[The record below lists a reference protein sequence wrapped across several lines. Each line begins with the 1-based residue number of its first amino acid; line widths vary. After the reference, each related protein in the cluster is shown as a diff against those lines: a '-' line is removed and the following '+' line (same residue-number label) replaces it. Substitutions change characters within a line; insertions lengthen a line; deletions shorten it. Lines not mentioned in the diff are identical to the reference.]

1 MKGFCKTMK
10 LALIDFFK
18 VMPETYIFIWG
29 ISTISNKVI
38 SKKIHVIY
46 CILLA
51 IEIYIV
57 RLLPIHFGVHTI
69 VNDIFTICLLI
80 IAEFSINTAIRNT
93 LLMTLLLVISEIF
106 NIFLLK
112 IFNINTEVQF
122 KIPGVES
129 LLFLPS
135 LLFLILFIYLTKFLL
150 RKKVEKIN
158 VTD

>member
-1 MKGFCKTMK
+1 MMK
-10 LALIDFFK
+10 LTLIDFFK
-18 VMPETYIFIWG
+18 VMPEMYIFIWG
-29 ISTISNKVI
+29 ISTISNKAI
-38 SKKIHVIY
+38 SKKTHVIY

-80 IAEFSINTAIRNT
+80 IAEFSIDTAIRNT

-135 LLFLILFIYLTKFLL
+135 LLFFILFIYLTKSLL